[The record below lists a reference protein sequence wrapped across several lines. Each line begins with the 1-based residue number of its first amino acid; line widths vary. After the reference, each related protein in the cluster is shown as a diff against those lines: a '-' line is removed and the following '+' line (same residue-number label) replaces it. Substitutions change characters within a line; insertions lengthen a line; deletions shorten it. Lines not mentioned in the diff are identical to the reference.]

1 MAGQAQSLDSLIGL
15 KFSHYR
21 IIEEIGSGGM
31 GVGLGRRCSHAR
43 SIESVYIKRK
53 EEQMKQIAFLIL
65 FFCLF
70 GISCVAQG
78 YTPVGKV
85 SAKST
90 AASKNKFDFVLN
102 PVTPQCKQSDIP
114 TWNILKTKK
123 FDTHLQIMTAS
134 QAASLNI
141 TWIGSASISYN
152 GDQLLAVSDSSR
164 VAPCL
169 AVDGKTTVYYGEAIR
184 TVVAMNDY
192 TVKGS
197 ASFAVVA
204 ATATVQG
211 KSNSVDLYE
220 IGFGDPQL
228 DAKLVAAKQT
238 LGGSGINIENYSDF
252 IKAYEAA
259 ETYAVGLTSPG
270 IDLIAFDAPIG
281 QSDYPDILAIAWAI
295 QNIAQGNGCED
306 ATKNFKQKDQ
316 QYQNDIK
323 NTYNAIVGGCGVD
336 NVGKAKA
343 QQLLNGL
350 KIKY

>member
-1 MAGQAQSLDSLIGL
+1 M
-15 KFSHYR
+15 
-21 IIEEIGSGGM
+21 
-31 GVGLGRRCSHAR
+31 
-43 SIESVYIKRK
+43 
-53 EEQMKQIAFLIL
+53 
-65 FFCLF
+65 
-70 GISCVAQG
+70 
-78 YTPVGKV
+78 
-85 SAKST
+85 
-90 AASKNKFDFVLN
+90 
-102 PVTPQCKQSDIP
+102 
-114 TWNILKTKK
+114 
-123 FDTHLQIMTAS
+123 
-134 QAASLNI
+134 
-141 TWIGSASISYN
+141 
-152 GDQLLAVSDSSR
+152 SDSSR

-169 AVDGKTTVYYGEAIR
+169 ATDGKTTVYYGEAIR

-259 ETYAVGLTSPG
+259 EAYAVGLTSPG
-270 IDLIAFDAPIG
+270 IDLIAFDAPVG
-281 QSDYPDILAIAWAI
+281 QSEYPDILAIAWAI

-306 ATKNFKQKDQ
+306 AAKNFKQQDQ

-323 NTYNAIVGGCGVD
+323 NTYNAIAGGCGVD